1 MDEKDRQEQL
11 KDISYKLKSSSNKL
25 KQSLPDDRQNALE
38 FNSLARAYSHTDE
51 ILDDIEEQF
60 QKATL
65 LLQKVEGLY
74 NTPFR
79 YLFCA
84 KLIPPSPNPTDMG
97 LSFVIS
103 AALTVIT
110 NELALLPSIS
120 TAPDLCS
127 DGF

>member
-1 MDEKDRQEQL
+1 MDEKDHQEQL

-25 KQSLPDDRQNALE
+25 KQSLPDDRQTALE

-79 YLFCA
+79 HLFVQNSFRLL
-84 KLIPPSPNPTDMG
+84 LIRQIWDCP
-97 LSFVIS
+97 L
-103 AALTVIT
+103 
-110 NELALLPSIS
+110 
-120 TAPDLCS
+120 
-127 DGF
+127 